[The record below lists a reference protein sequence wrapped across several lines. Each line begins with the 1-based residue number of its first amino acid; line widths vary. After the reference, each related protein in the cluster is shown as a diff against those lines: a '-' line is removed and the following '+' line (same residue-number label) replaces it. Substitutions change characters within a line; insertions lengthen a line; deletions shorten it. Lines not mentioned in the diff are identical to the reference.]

1 MALITEWKK
10 NRAYTLPSGRVIIRI
25 SMIVSLLFH
34 VCILIIAQKAFPINW
49 FPETLRTY
57 HVELLRPPVDPFDD
71 KETADADL
79 AKIKADEKAQPVE
92 AEDTISLDT
101 KDKRYTSY
109 AKAIKARLIKHW
121 EYPREARENLI
132 EGKVLIAFSLNR
144 QGHLKEIRILQPSGY
159 DILNKEAEKAI
170 RSAAPFPPFPGSVTV
185 ARLNIKA
192 DFAYMLSAHK

>member
-10 NRAYTLPSGRVIIRI
+10 NRAYTLPSGRVFIRI
-25 SMIVSLLFH
+25 CMLVSLLFH

-49 FPETLRTY
+49 FPEPLRTY

-79 AKIKADEKAQPVE
+79 AKVKADEKAQPVE

-121 EYPREARENLI
+121 EYPRKARENLI
-132 EGKVLIAFSLNR
+132 EGKVLIVFSLNR

-159 DILNKEAEKAI
+159 DILNKEAERAI
-170 RSAAPFPPFPGSVTV
+170 RSAAPFPAFPGAP
-185 ARLNIKA
+185 ARLA
-192 DFAYMLSAHK
+192 AFV

>member
-10 NRAYTLPSGRVIIRI
+10 NRAFTLPSGRVIIRI
-25 SMIVSLLFH
+25 SMLVSLLCH
-34 VCILIIAQKAFPINW
+34 VCILIIAQRAFPINW
-49 FPETLRTY
+49 FPEPLRTY

-71 KETADADL
+71 EETADTDL
-79 AKIKADEKAQPVE
+79 TKIKANEKAQPVE

-132 EGKVLIAFSLNR
+132 EGKVLIVFSLNR
-144 QGHLKEIRILQPSGY
+144 QGHLKEIRILQRSGY
-159 DILNKEAEKAI
+159 DILNREAERAI
-170 RSAAPFPPFPGSVTV
+170 RSAAPFPPFPGSVSV

>member
-10 NRAYTLPSGRVIIRI
+10 NRAYTLPSGRVFIRI
-25 SMIVSLLFH
+25 CMLVSLLFH

-49 FPETLRTY
+49 FPEPLRTY

-79 AKIKADEKAQPVE
+79 AKIKADEKAQSVE

-121 EYPREARENLI
+121 EYPHEARENLI
-132 EGKVLIAFSLNR
+132 EGKVLIVFSLNR
-144 QGHLKEIRILQPSGY
+144 QGHLKEIRILQPSSY
-159 DILNKEAEKAI
+159 DILNREAQRAI

-192 DFAYMLSAHK
+192 DFAYTLSAHK

>member
-34 VCILIIAQKAFPINW
+34 VFILIIAQKAFPINW
-49 FPETLRTY
+49 FPEPLRTY

-109 AKAIKARLIKHW
+109 AIAIKARLIKHW

-132 EGKVLIAFSLNR
+132 EGKVLIVFSLNR

-159 DILNKEAEKAI
+159 DILNKEAERAI
-170 RSAAPFPPFPGSVTV
+170 RSAAPFPPFP
-185 ARLNIKA
+185 
-192 DFAYMLSAHK
+192 

>member
-10 NRAYTLPSGRVIIRI
+10 NRAFTLPSGRVIIRI
-25 SMIVSLLFH
+25 SMLVSLLCH
-34 VCILIIAQKAFPINW
+34 VCILIIAQRAFPINW
-49 FPETLRTY
+49 FPEPLRTY

-71 KETADADL
+71 EETADTDL
-79 AKIKADEKAQPVE
+79 TKIKANEKAQNVE

-121 EYPREARENLI
+121 EHPREARENLI
-132 EGKVLIAFSLNR
+132 EGKVLIVFSLNR

-159 DILNKEAEKAI
+159 DILNREAERAI
-170 RSAAPFPPFPGSVTV
+170 RSAAPFPPFPGSVSV

-192 DFAYMLSAHK
+192 DFAYMLSVHK

>member
-10 NRAYTLPSGRVIIRI
+10 NRAYTLPSGRVIIKI

-34 VCILIIAQKAFPINW
+34 VGILIIAQRAFPIHW
-49 FPETLRTY
+49 FPEPLRTY

-79 AKIKADEKAQPVE
+79 AKIKADEKAPAEE

-109 AKAIKARLIKHW
+109 AIAIKARLIKHW

-132 EGKVLIAFSLNR
+132 EGKVLIVFSLNR
-144 QGHLKEIRILQPSGY
+144 QGHLKGIKILQPSGY
-159 DILNKEAEKAI
+159 DILNREAERAI

>member
-1 MALITEWKK
+1 MALITGLKK
-10 NRAYTLPSGRVIIRI
+10 NRAYTFPNGRVIIRI

-34 VCILIIAQKAFPINW
+34 AGILIITQKAFPINW
-49 FPETLRTY
+49 FPEPLRTY
-57 HVELLRPPVDPFDD
+57 HVELLRPPVDPIDD
-71 KETADADL
+71 NEEADADL
-79 AKIKADEKAQPVE
+79 AKIKPDEKAQPAE

-109 AKAIKARLIKHW
+109 AKLIKARLMKHW

-132 EGKVLIAFSLNR
+132 EGKVLIVFSLSR
-144 QGHLKEIRILQPSGY
+144 QGHLEEIRILQPSGY
-159 DILNKEAEKAI
+159 DVLNKEAERAI

-192 DFAYMLSAHK
+192 DFAYLLTAHK

>member
-10 NRAYTLPSGRVIIRI
+10 NRAFTLPSGRVIVRI
-25 SMIVSLLFH
+25 SMLVSLLFH
-34 VCILIIAQKAFPINW
+34 VCILIIAQK
-49 FPETLRTY
+49 
-57 HVELLRPPVDPFDD
+57 
-71 KETADADL
+71 
-79 AKIKADEKAQPVE
+79 KAQPVE

-121 EYPREARENLI
+121 EYPPEARENLI
-132 EGKVLIAFSLNR
+132 EGKVLIVFSLNR

-159 DILNKEAEKAI
+159 DILNREAERAI

-192 DFAYMLSAHK
+192 DFAYTLSAHK